1 MMSGREAYQ
10 QAVRIVEAVK
20 SRADLLKK
28 LEGWE
33 RVFQFKPSDADPFYI
48 EVSAGSMKIVEGL
61 HPTPTSTIEASQ
73 QDLVS
78 VMKGELDAV
87 KAFFSGRLKVKGNI
101 FATQELNDLLSSTF
115 K

>member
-1 MMSGREAYQ
+1 MSGREAYQ
-10 QAVRIVEAVK
+10 QASRIVEAVK
-20 SRADLLKK
+20 GRPELLNKMS
-28 LEGWE
+28 GWE
-33 RVFQFKPSDADPFYI
+33 RIFQFKPSDGEPFYI
-48 EVSAGSMKIVEGL
+48 EVSSNTIRLVEGL

-87 KAFFSGRLKVKGNI
+87 KAFFSGRLKVRGNI
-101 FATQELNDLLSSTF
+101 FATQELNDILSSSF